1 LLLPGGDQARTQIK
15 NNNARLRLE
24 ERPFRSLGAPLWGL
38 RIKASRKTCPK
49 AERSLSKALLT
60 RSEANMVVGIG
71 IITFRLHEC
80 RSLKAKRK
88 VVKSL
93 ISRLR
98 NNFNASVAEVGSNDV
113 YQRAEIGF
121 SFVGNNQAVI
131 NSKIDKI
138 VNLADDLGLAEIIDT
153 EMEIMHI

>member
-1 LLLPGGDQARTQIK
+1 LAVPRRAALQA
-15 NNNARLRLE
+15 
-24 ERPFRSLGAPLWGL
+24 L
-38 RIKASRKTCPK
+38 RIKAGKMPK
-49 AERSLSKALLT
+49 LRAGRSSSEALLKHSALEVKRSSSEALLP

-80 RSLKAKRK
+80 RSLKGKRK
-88 VVKSL
+88 VVKSI
-93 ISRLR
+93 ISRIR
-98 NNFNASVAEVGSNDV
+98 NNFNASVAEVGSNDI

-121 SFVGNNQAVI
+121 SLVGNDKAVI

-153 EMEIMHI
+153 EMEIIHL